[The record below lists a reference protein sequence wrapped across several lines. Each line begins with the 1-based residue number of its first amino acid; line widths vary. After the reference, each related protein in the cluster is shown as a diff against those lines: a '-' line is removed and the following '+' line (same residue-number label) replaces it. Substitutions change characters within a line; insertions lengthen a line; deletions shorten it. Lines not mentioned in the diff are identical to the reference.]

1 MKLYVGN
8 LPYHFTE
15 SDVHDLFKQYG
26 SVVSANLILDRDTGR
41 GRGFAFVEMET
52 RGEGHKAMET
62 LNGSTLEHRKLVV
75 NEQQAKK
82 KKGGRRR

>member
-8 LPYHFTE
+8 LAYNI
-15 SDVHDLFKQYG
+15 SQNDLNELFGQYG
-26 SVVSANLILDRDTGR
+26 EVVDANLVMDRYSGR
-41 GRGFAFVEMET
+41 SKGFAFIEMAT

-62 LNGSTLEHRKLVV
+62 LNGSEFQGRPLVV
-75 NEQQAKK
+75 NEAKPQT

>member
-8 LPYHFTE
+8 LPFHYTE
-15 SDVHDLFKQYG
+15 DDVLKLFGQYG
-26 SVVSANLILDRDTGR
+26 SVVSASLILDRDTGR
-41 GRGFAFVEMET
+41 IRGFGFVEMGT

-75 NEQQAKK
+75 NEQQPKK
-82 KKGGRRR
+82 KKGGRRS

>member
-8 LPYHFTE
+8 LPFHFTE
-15 SDVHDLFKQYG
+15 NDVQELFGQYG
-26 SVVSANLILDRDTGR
+26 SVVSAALVLDRDTGR
-41 GRGFAFVEMET
+41 TRGFGFVEMAT

-75 NEQQAKK
+75 NEQEAKK

>member
-8 LPYHFTE
+8 LPFHFTE
-15 SDVHDLFKQYG
+15 NDVQELFGQYG
-26 SVVSANLILDRDTGR
+26 SVVSTALVLDRDTGR
-41 GRGFAFVEMET
+41 TRGFGFVEMAT

-82 KKGGRRR
+82 KKVGRRY

>member
-8 LPYHFTE
+8 LPFHFTE
-15 SDVHDLFKQYG
+15 NDLNELFGQYG
-26 SVVSANLILDRDTGR
+26 TVVDSTLVLDRDTGR
-41 GRGFAFVEMET
+41 GRGFAFIEMET
-52 RGEGHKAMET
+52 RGQGHKAMET

-75 NEQQAKK
+75 NEQEAKK

>member
-8 LPYHFTE
+8 LPFHFTE
-15 SDVHDLFKQYG
+15 KDVQELFGQYG
-26 SVVSANLILDRDTGR
+26 SVVSTALVLDRDTGR
-41 GRGFAFVEMET
+41 TRGFGFVEMAT

-62 LNGSTLEHRKLVV
+62 LNGSTLEHRQLVV

-82 KKGGRRR
+82 KKVGRRR